1 MSNASDFIIENGV
14 LKKYVGPGGDV
25 VIPEGVTKIDG
36 SAFWSMGNLTGIV
49 IPETVVSI
57 GNCAFESCWR
67 LTALSLPASVREI
80 GQYTFRRCGHLQQVI
95 CHAESLVV
103 GTGTFSECE
112 ELKELSAPPAA
123 FEALW
128 KVLPNEKKESLAL
141 QYLVSGTLP
150 APVQAYIKRKETA
163 FLQAACAQDNVAM
176 LERVLSLK
184 KKHTLGMFEEY
195 LAAAEGHT
203 EATAYLIDFRNRL
216 FTVEDV
222 TQRADDLAE
231 KDLGFKERT
240 LADWKEIFKLSIA
253 DGCVRISGYKKND
266 SVVEIPET
274 IDGHPVTKIGDGAFK
289 GNTTVQEILLPAGIT
304 SIGPYAFQGC
314 SSLERIN
321 IPEGVQEIRGAAF
334 KDCVALQELVL
345 PNTVTYMADE
355 VFKGCAALKQ
365 LSIPD
370 SIDKLYAGVFDGC
383 NSLQA
388 VHIPDSIAAIY
399 DYTFRDCKQLAQIK
413 LPSALALVGEGA
425 FTNCKSLTEI
435 ILPDG
440 VKEIEYYAFRGC
452 TKLTKIRIPATAK
465 SIRPDAFNGCKK
477 LTIHAPVGCRGAN
490 LAKANKIPFVAE

>member
-14 LKKYVGPGGDV
+14 LTKYVGPGGDV

-95 CHAESLVV
+95 CRAESLVV

-141 QYLVSGTLP
+141 QYLASGTLP

-222 TQRADDLAE
+222 THRADDLIE

-253 DGCVRISGYKKND
+253 DGSVRISGYKKND
-266 SVVEIPET
+266 TIVEIPET
-274 IDGHPVTKIGDGAFK
+274 IDGHPVMKIGDGAFK
-289 GNTTVQEILLPAGIT
+289 DHGNIESILLPSSIT
-304 SIGPYAFQGC
+304 EIGANAFRGCIKLESIVLPEAVESIGHSAFGEC
-314 SSLERIN
+314 TSLQN
-321 IPEGVQEIRGAAF
+321 I
-334 KDCVALQELVL
+334 VL
-345 PNTVTYMADE
+345 PQTIKYLGDK
-355 VFKGCAALKQ
+355 VFMGCAALKQ
-365 LSIPD
+365 VTLPEGLEWVLES
-370 SIDKLYAGVFDGC
+370 LFDGC
-383 NSLQA
+383 HSLET
-388 VHIPDSIAAIY
+388 VRIPDTVKEIL
-399 DYTFRDCKQLAQIK
+399 DYAFRDCKALQQVVMPAK
-413 LPSALALVGEGA
+413 LTTIGQGA
-425 FTNCKSLTEI
+425 FTNCKTLTELV
-435 ILPDG
+435 LPDG
-440 VKEIEYYAFRGC
+440 VKEIDHYAFRGC